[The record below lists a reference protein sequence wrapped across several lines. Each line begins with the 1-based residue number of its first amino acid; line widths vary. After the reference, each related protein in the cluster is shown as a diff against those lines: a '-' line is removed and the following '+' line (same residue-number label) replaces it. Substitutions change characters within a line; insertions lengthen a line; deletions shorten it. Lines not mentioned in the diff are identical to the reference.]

1 MAGQRDSL
9 ASVELSGRWGLLRPL
24 AVGNDSASIYA
35 LSHDSSVELTWRQ
48 MKVGPFGDPAMFDA
62 HVRELVA
69 DPYRAFFTVVT
80 PDNEAVG
87 WLCLMEAQGE
97 HRSIELGYVLYTTRL
112 QRTTLATEALYL
124 VMRHAFE
131 LGYARL
137 EWTCT
142 AENDRSRRAALRLGL
157 TFEGVMRRKW
167 TLKGVPRDIAMYSLL
182 DSEWPARRTALEA
195 WLAPDNFVNGVQVS
209 ALR

>member
-1 MAGQRDSL
+1 MAGQQDIL

-24 AVGNDSASIYA
+24 AVGPDSASIYA

-48 MKVGPFGDPAMFDA
+48 MKVGPFGDLTAFDA
-62 HVRELVA
+62 HVNELVS

-80 PDNEAVG
+80 PDDEAVG
-87 WLCLMEAQGE
+87 WLCLMEARGE
-97 HRSIELGYVLYTTRL
+97 HKSIELGYVLYTSSL

-124 VMRHAFE
+124 VMRRAFD

-142 AENDRSRRAALRLGL
+142 AENERSRRAAERLGL
-157 TFEGVMRRKW
+157 SFEGVMRRKW

-182 DSEWPARRTALEA
+182 DSEWPARRTALED
-195 WLAPDNFVNGVQVS
+195 WLAPDNFINGVQVS
-209 ALR
+209 PLR

>member
-1 MAGQRDSL
+1 MTGQQDSL
-9 ASVELSGRWGLLRPL
+9 ASVELSGRWGVLRPL
-24 AVGNDSASIYA
+24 AVGADSASIYA

-48 MKVGPFGDPAMFDA
+48 MKVGPFGDQATFDA
-62 HVRELVA
+62 HVRELVS

-97 HRSIELGYVLYTTRL
+97 HKSIELGYVLYTTRL

-157 TFEGVMRRKW
+157 TFEGIMRKKW

-182 DSEWPARRTALEA
+182 DSEWPARRAALEA
-195 WLAPDNFVNGVQVS
+195 WLAPDNFINGVQVS
-209 ALR
+209 TLR